1 MRWGKFANSESGY
14 HLNSSNTALA
24 AGSTHATRCLP
35 GNANKNVLWKITTDN
50 EKWIMYDNPKHAYIH
65 GKTPDSQQHQRK
77 KSPSVHLVG
86 HEGVLFYELL
96 QAGETVTAGR
106 YGRQMTDLF
115 NAIE

>member
-1 MRWGKFANSESGY
+1 MNSPK
-14 HLNSSNTALA
+14 TALA
-24 AGSTHATRCLP
+24 AGSTHASRCLP

-50 EKWIMYDNPKHAYIH
+50 EKWIMYDNPKHVHIH

-86 HEGVLFYELL
+86 HEG
-96 QAGETVTAGR
+96 R

-115 NAIE
+115 NAIEQKIPFTGQGSRKAILLHDNARPHVAFST